1 MLFRSINMIFRFISR
16 HHPVM
21 PFSSSRRVSSCL
33 VMFCR
38 VVSCRV
44 LSCRVLSCLVMSL
57 CLVATRRF
65 LVCVTAPRR
74 VHTPSAPI
82 KGAHAP
88 PPPSPRP
95 GRNSRRGRQDHLQ
108 NHWRRRR
115 RINQHA
121 DSLQQPQVCR
131 AVPYS
136 LLALGCSRSRPL
148 PGALLSRACMPWSVC
163 VCERVCV
170 INYIYPAT
178 CDPRGSWQLLRFP
191 APDRNIRHSR
201 AA

>member
-1 MLFRSINMIFRFISR
+1 
-16 HHPVM
+16 M
-21 PFSSSRRVSSCL
+21 PFPSSRRVSSCL

-44 LSCRVLSCLVMSL
+44 LSCRVLSCLVMSLL

-88 PPPSPRP
+88 PPPSLRP
-95 GRNSRRGRQDHLQ
+95 GRNSHRGRQDHLQ

-121 DSLQQPQVCR
+121 DSLQQPQVGR

-136 LLALGCSRSRPL
+136 SAAHGAGHYQAHFCPGRVYLGL
-148 PGALLSRACMPWSVC
+148 C
-163 VCERVCV
+163 VCERECVCYKLYLSSHMRPSR
-170 INYIYPAT
+170 IMAAAPLS
-178 CDPRGSWQLLRFP
+178 CPRP
-191 APDRNIRHSR
+191 KHPP
-201 AA
+201 